1 MACMNNSNAFFTIW
15 RLPTKNHSAPDNLKI
30 IRRRPTT
37 PVIGSAPHVSLPFSS
52 ATTRVV
58 ASAHLDRQLTATIDK
73 GAIVG
78 AKAWLDIVTSKFF
91 DE

>member
-1 MACMNNSNAFFTIW
+1 
-15 RLPTKNHSAPDNLKI
+15 
-30 IRRRPTT
+30 
-37 PVIGSAPHVSLPFSS
+37 
-52 ATTRVV
+52 
-58 ASAHLDRQLTATIDK
+58 LDRQLTATIDK